1 MLKSFKTRT
10 ALLAA
15 VCAVGLAG
23 GVAIAQTIA
32 VPTVTSMGITDIMQV
47 VKGGVPSAQS
57 TYATLLQLRNFIL
70 AGNSQVG
77 ATAPTLS
84 GCGTGSPAVVGTNSA
99 GVITVGTT
107 ATGCIATFATAY
119 VSAPACAVVSQT
131 APATTTPAYSVST
144 TAITIT
150 QASGSGNKYSYICI
164 AQPGG

>member
-57 TYATLLQLRNFIL
+57 TYTTLFDLASDRPLRRPGAAGGRRPLRHQSSATR
-70 AGNSQVG
+70 
-77 ATAPTLS
+77 
-84 GCGTGSPAVVGTNSA
+84 
-99 GVITVGTT
+99 
-107 ATGCIATFATAY
+107 
-119 VSAPACAVVSQT
+119 
-131 APATTTPAYSVST
+131 
-144 TAITIT
+144 
-150 QASGSGNKYSYICI
+150 
-164 AQPGG
+164 